1 MPQNTYNEE
10 RLRKIIDQYR
20 KIMDQSD
27 NSTSSNEHS
36 AEDLDQTIKV
46 ENEKIINTFIRGYIG
61 IEKDNSFENI
71 LGKYHESE
79 IKNNKHINNLVI
91 TVIIIGLFF
100 FAIGLVGRV
109 AGFLED
115 QTITTIGGALS
126 EIIGVV
132 IKGFQV
138 QSDKNKFV
146 YFKTLDRNNE
156 RKIIS
161 YFIKSM
167 PEGKAKNRMIEK
179 MIDGYFSDSDSSKC

>member
-1 MPQNTYNEE
+1 MQNNIDNEE
-10 RLRKIIDQYR
+10 KLRGIIDQYK

-27 NSTSSNEHS
+27 NSTSSNES
-36 AEDLDQTIKV
+36 RAEDLDQTIKV

-61 IEKDNSFENI
+61 IEKDNGFENI
-71 LGKYHESE
+71 LVKYHESE
-79 IKNNKHINNLVI
+79 IENNKHINRLVI
-91 TVIIIGLFF
+91 FTIVIGLFF

-115 QTITTIGGALS
+115 ATITTIGGVLS

-138 QSDKNKFV
+138 QSDKNKFI

-156 RKIIS
+156 RKAIS
-161 YFIKSM
+161 YFIKTM

-179 MIDGYFSDSDSSKC
+179 IVDGYYNNPDSA